1 MSIITEIFY
10 GIKCN
15 RCGEICDDGE
25 HSFWNDESGAEEN
38 AMNSDWIEEKGKHHC
53 PNCYEYDEDADK
65 NIIYPD
71 YPQHLKDLNK
81 FLKTILGYSLKTKE
95 LEEEFVVIK
104 ALHNRI
110 SLNTYE
116 ENYIRGLLSENLVS
130 IEYQKHPRYS
140 RNECIITLKK

>member
-1 MSIITEIFY
+1 MIITEVFY
-10 GIKCN
+10 GIACN

-38 AMNSDWIEEKGKHHC
+38 AMNYDWIEEKGKHYC
-53 PNCYEYDEDADK
+53 LNCYEYDEDADK

-81 FLKTILGYSLKTKE
+81 FLKTILGYSHETKE
-95 LEEEFVVIK
+95 SEEFFVVSK
-104 ALHNRI
+104 SLHNRI
-110 SLNTYE
+110 SLDSYE
-116 ENYIRGLLSENLVS
+116 VSYIKGLLGENLVS

-140 RNECIITLKK
+140 RNECIITIKK